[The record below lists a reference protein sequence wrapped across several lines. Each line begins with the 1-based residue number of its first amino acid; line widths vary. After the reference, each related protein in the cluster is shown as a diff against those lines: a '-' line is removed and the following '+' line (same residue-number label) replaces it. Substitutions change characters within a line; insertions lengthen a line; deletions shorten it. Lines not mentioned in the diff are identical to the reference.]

1 MDGGDYCII
10 KGVEAAPIFRRQLG
24 DDAGVVVGIPTKED
38 RLRCLPGQV
47 IIGLMQL

>member
-1 MDGGDYCII
+1 MDGS
-10 KGVEAAPIFRRQLG
+10 EATAIFHQQLG
-24 DDAGVVVGIPTKED
+24 GDVGVVVGIPTKED